1 MSSNAQSTSHEEIR
15 QAIAICRAFDRNLR
29 NEFEHLGF
37 GDEPIGSFVDCTAF
51 KPAAFDVT
59 DTIKSVCKSSG
70 INVLD
75 LSDAC
80 RPSMTVA
87 DYYVLKNRMWRHLL
101 QKPDDAVFVACDNH
115 LTFEFLQFDAESAIP
130 LFGGPLESLQMLGK
144 PMQAPTR
151 EHHPTAMIWR
161 GEDYARISSKI
172 DTCAGVVQALQTI
185 GVSGAFECAVCMA
198 DLHDGLSIVEES
210 HSPFICGHALCYAC
224 SPKVSACP
232 TCREEKRTTT
242 RLSTFKACSYP
253 GAGDATAAG
262 DVAAAGDENDA
273 NDDDAGDA
281 NDASAGGEASG
292 SSSRRRRR
300 RGRRAR
306 R

>member
-1 MSSNAQSTSHEEIR
+1 MGLKANTQTYSKKSKRRAAVLWPPPACATRDTPFPAADTTAHFQLPTRHPIRRRRHTADCNTRPKRRARRRRMSSNAQSTSHEEIR

-130 LFGGPLESLQMLGK
+130 
-144 PMQAPTR
+144 
-151 EHHPTAMIWR
+151 
-161 GEDYARISSKI
+161 
-172 DTCAGVVQALQTI
+172 
-185 GVSGAFECAVCMA
+185 
-198 DLHDGLSIVEES
+198 
-210 HSPFICGHALCYAC
+210 
-224 SPKVSACP
+224 
-232 TCREEKRTTT
+232 
-242 RLSTFKACSYP
+242 
-253 GAGDATAAG
+253 
-262 DVAAAGDENDA
+262 
-273 NDDDAGDA
+273 
-281 NDASAGGEASG
+281 
-292 SSSRRRRR
+292 
-300 RGRRAR
+300 
-306 R
+306 